1 MRLLIDAGNTRIKW
15 AITNGGNWLDRGVLS
30 HDQID
35 DFESIARTHN
45 RLKAVLCT
53 NVAGNA
59 VAQRITTA
67 LDQAGLKPAWV
78 QPSERRCGVINLYET
93 PSQLGADRWAALIGA
108 HALHTGP
115 CVVVSAGTATTI
127 DLLLADGRFPG
138 GLILPGEYLMR
149 KALSRDTA
157 QLPLAE
163 GDAREEPRNTVDAIV
178 TGCLYAQAG
187 AIERMFRRIAGQPD
201 ALCLLAGGAA
211 ARIQPLLDLPCRYAE
226 DLVLQ
231 GLQRIGTADDAS
243 SYPSPAS

>member
-30 HDQID
+30 HDRID
-35 DFESIARTHN
+35 ALEPITLAHD
-45 RLKAVLCT
+45 RLRGVLGT
-53 NVAGNA
+53 NVAGDA
-59 VAQRITTA
+59 VAQRIAAA
-67 LDQAGLKPAWV
+67 LAPAGLQATWLR
-78 QPSERRCGVINLYET
+78 PSERRCGVINLYET

-108 HALHTGP
+108 RARHKGP
-115 CVVVSAGTATTI
+115 CLVVSAGTATTI
-127 DLLLADGRFPG
+127 DLLLADGRFAG

-163 GDAREEPRNTVDAIV
+163 GEAREEPRNTIDAIV

-187 AIERMFRRIAGQPD
+187 AIERMYRRIASQAD

-211 ARIQPLLDLPCRYAE
+211 ARIQPLLEFPCQLTE

-231 GLQRIGTADDAS
+231 GLARVATEDDPS
-243 SYPSPAS
+243 CSPAS